1 MLTVCVWV
9 FSVCVTVALHT
20 LEVLIYQNL
29 HNIHRFSF
37 EQLWFCSQKI
47 IYRKEH
53 RSDVILVLL
62 LFMNDEAFFLVEID
76 FWSSLIPPRTIYLCT
91 QLHWQFLTMRLIG
104 SYFIQQI
111 SNLFMSLN
119 IRLQILNV
127 KL

>member
-1 MLTVCVWV
+1 MRDCCTAHVR
-9 FSVCVTVALHT
+9 SV
-20 LEVLIYQNL
+20 
-29 HNIHRFSF
+29 NISKFTQYCLGWTYNTRFSF